1 MHRGATRAGRAMSL
15 YTAFTHLP
23 TARRQSLTREIVS
36 FQEGTL
42 DPFVWPAL
50 FQDILEA
57 GALPELPYRFTIA
70 AQHCVDQRLC
80 YYSTR
85 VMQ

>member
-1 MHRGATRAGRAMSL
+1 MSL

-23 TARRQSLTREIVS
+23 MTRRQTITQDIVKFS
-36 FQEGTL
+36 DGLL
-42 DPFVWPAL
+42 DPFRWPAL

-57 GALPELPYRFTIA
+57 GALQELPYRFTIA
-70 AQHCVDQRLC
+70 AQHCVDQKLC

>member
-1 MHRGATRAGRAMSL
+1 MSL

-23 TARRQSLTREIVS
+23 LARRQSITREIVAFS
-36 FQEGTL
+36 DGAL
-42 DPFVWPAL
+42 DPSLWPAL

-57 GALPELPYRFTIA
+57 GALQELPYRFTVG

-85 VMQ
+85 MAQ